1 MYKNSLDNL
10 DYLINDPEKV
20 IKIIN
25 EIKSENIVILKK
37 YIVQLEKKLNI

>member
-10 DYLINDPEKV
+10 DYLINVPEKV